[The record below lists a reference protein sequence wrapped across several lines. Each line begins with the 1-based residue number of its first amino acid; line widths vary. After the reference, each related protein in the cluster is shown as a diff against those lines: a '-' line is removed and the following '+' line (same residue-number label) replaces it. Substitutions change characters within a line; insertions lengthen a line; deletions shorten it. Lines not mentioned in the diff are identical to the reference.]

1 MADDTPAHIATHPLP
16 SGERLIVTIG
26 VMMAVLLQVLDTT
39 IANVAL
45 PHMQADLS
53 ASQDQINWVL
63 TSYIVASAIALPISG
78 WLADRVG
85 RKRLLLVSV
94 VCFTIAS
101 VLCATATSLTEMVV
115 FRAFQGVSGAF
126 IVPLAQATLFDIN
139 PREKH
144 GQAMALFG
152 GGVMI
157 GPILGPVLGGW
168 LTDNYNWR
176 WVFLVNLPVGILCIL
191 IMMRFMPK
199 TETHERKFD
208 MFGFALLAI
217 ALGALQFCLDRGEQ
231 NDWFSSWE
239 TIIEAGLAI
248 GAGWIFVVHMATSKQ
263 PLFERAMFTDRNFAT
278 SLLFM
283 AVTGILLLAGL
294 ALLPPLLQNMYG
306 YSVLQSGILT
316 APRGVGTLLSM
327 LIAGRLTGKIDAR
340 LLVGLGIVLMG
351 TSLYMMTGFAIDQ
364 PARPVIMSGVVQ
376 GLGLGLI
383 FVPLQTLAFETL
395 SARMRTTGAAL
406 LNLSRNIGGSVGISI
421 VSTQLVRMTQ
431 VSHADM
437 AAQITQQTIPT
448 ANPEMLQTVAPL
460 AGPAA
465 LAYING
471 MITKQ
476 ALFIAY
482 LDDFK
487 LMMFVSFAV
496 LPLLLFMK
504 RGNRAGAGPPPHA
517 AMD

>member
-1 MADDTPAHIATHPLP
+1 MAADTPAHVAAHPLP
-16 SGERLIVTIG
+16 TGERLIVTVG
-26 VMMAVLLQVLDTT
+26 VMAAVLLQVLDTT

-45 PHMQADLS
+45 PHMQASLN
-53 ASQDQINWVL
+53 ASIDTINWVL

-85 RKRLLLVSV
+85 RKRLLLISV
-94 VCFTIAS
+94 VLFTVAS
-101 VLCATATSLTEMVV
+101 MLCATATSLGEMVL
-115 FRAFQGVSGAF
+115 FRAFQGVGGAF

-176 WVFLVNLPVGILCIL
+176 WVFLVNLPVGIICIL
-191 IMMRFMPK
+191 VMARFMPK
-199 TETHERKFD
+199 TETLQRKFD

-217 ALGALQFCLDRGEQ
+217 CLAALQFCLDRGEQ
-231 NDWFSSWE
+231 KDWFSSWE
-239 TIIEAGLAI
+239 ILVEAGIAI
-248 GAGWIFVVHMATSKQ
+248 AAGWMFLVHMITAKH
-263 PLFERAMFTDRNFAT
+263 PLFDRIMFTDRNFAT
-278 SLLFM
+278 SMVFM
-283 AVTGILLLAGL
+283 VVTGVLLLAGL
-294 ALLPPLLQNMYG
+294 ALLPPLLQNLYG
-306 YSVLQSGILT
+306 YSVLQSGFLT
-316 APRGVGTLLSM
+316 APRGLGTLFSM
-327 LIAGRLTGKIDAR
+327 LIAGRLTGRIDAR
-340 LLVGLGIVLMG
+340 LLVGIGVVLMG
-351 TSLYMMTGFAIDQ
+351 VSLHMMTGFAIDQ
-364 PARPVIMSGVVQ
+364 PSTPVVTSGVVQ

-395 SARMRTTGAAL
+395 ATKYRTTGAAL
-406 LNLSRNIGGSVGISI
+406 LNLARNVGGSVGISV
-421 VSTQLVRMTQ
+421 VSTQLVRMSQ
-431 VSHADM
+431 VSHADL

-448 ANPEMLQTVAPL
+448 ANPEILQTGIPV

-465 LAYING
+465 LAYINA
-471 MITKQ
+471 IINKQ

-487 LMMFVSFAV
+487 LMMIVSFAI

-504 RGNRAGAGPPPHA
+504 RVHKSGGAPA
-517 AMD
+517 MAMD

>member
-1 MADDTPAHIATHPLP
+1 MASAPEAATHPLP
-16 SGERLIVTIG
+16 RGERIIVTIG

-45 PHMQADLS
+45 PHMQASLS
-53 ASQDQINWVL
+53 ATQDTINWVL
-63 TSYIVASAIALPISG
+63 TSYIVASAIALPIAG
-78 WLADRVG
+78 WLADKVG

-94 VCFTIAS
+94 VLFTIAS
-101 VLCATATSLTEMVV
+101 MLCATATSLTEMVV
-115 FRAFQGVSGAF
+115 FRALQGVGGAF

-139 PREKH
+139 PRDKQ

-176 WVFLVNLPVGILCIL
+176 WVFLVNLPVGIICALVML
-191 IMMRFMPK
+191 RFMPK
-199 TETHERKFD
+199 TATHERKFD
-208 MFGFALLAI
+208 IFGFALLGI
-217 ALGALQFCLDRGEQ
+217 ALGALQMFLDRGEQ
-231 NDWFSSWE
+231 NDWLSSWE
-239 TIIEAGLAI
+239 TIIELGLAI
-248 GAGWIFVVHMATSKQ
+248 AAGWMFVVHLVTAKT
-263 PLFERAMFTDRNFAT
+263 PLFERSMFTDRNFAT
-278 SLLFM
+278 GLVFM
-283 AVTGILLLAGL
+283 AVTGVLLLAGL
-294 ALLPPLLQNMYG
+294 ALLPPLLQNLYG

-316 APRGVGTLLSM
+316 APRGVGTLISM
-327 LIAGRLTGKIDAR
+327 LLAGRLVGKIDAR
-340 LLVGLGIVLMG
+340 LLVGIGVVLMG
-351 TSLYMMTGFAIDQ
+351 ASLYMMTGFALDQ
-364 PARPVIMSGVVQ
+364 PSGPVIWSGVVQ

-395 SARMRTTGAAL
+395 APRLRTTAAAL
-406 LNLSRNIGGSVGISI
+406 LNLSRNVGGSVGIS
-421 VSTQLVRMTQ
+421 VVGTQLVRMTQ
-431 VSHADM
+431 VSHADL
-437 AAQITQQTIPT
+437 AANITQQTLPT
-448 ANPEMLQTVAPL
+448 ASPEILQTIAPV

-465 LAYING
+465 LAYINAEV
-471 MITKQ
+471 TRQ

-487 LMMFVSFAV
+487 LMMLVTFAV

-504 RGNRAGAGPPPHA
+504 RGNQVGGGGPRHA

>member
-1 MADDTPAHIATHPLP
+1 VADTPAHLAAHPLP
-16 SGERLIVTIG
+16 PAERIIVTIG

-45 PHMQADLS
+45 PHMQASLS
-53 ASQDQINWVL
+53 ATQESINWVL

-94 VCFTIAS
+94 VGFTIAS
-101 VLCATATSLTEMVV
+101 VLCASAVSLTEMVV

-176 WVFLVNLPVGILCIL
+176 WVFLVNLPVGVICTFVML
-191 IMMRFMPK
+191 RYMPK
-199 TETHERKFD
+199 TETVKRNFD
-208 MFGFALLAI
+208 ILGFALLAL
-217 ALGALQFCLDRGEQ
+217 ALGALQMFLDRGEQ
-231 NDWFSSWE
+231 KDWLESWE
-239 TIIEAGLAI
+239 IIIELGIAA
-248 GAGWIFVVHMATSKQ
+248 AAAWMFVVHMITAKH

-278 SLLFM
+278 SVLFM
-283 AVTGILLLAGL
+283 AVTGVLLLAGL
-294 ALLPPLLQNMYG
+294 ALLPPLLQNLYG
-306 YSVLQSGILT
+306 YSVLQSGFLT
-316 APRGVGTLLSM
+316 APRGIGTLISM
-327 LIAGRLTGKIDAR
+327 LVAGRLTGRIDSR
-340 LLVGLGIVLMG
+340 LLVGIGVLLMG
-351 TSLYMMTGFAIDQ
+351 VSLWMMTGFAIDQ
-364 PARPVIMSGVVQ
+364 PSRPVIVSGVVQ

-395 SARMRTTGAAL
+395 APRLRTTGAAL
-406 LNLSRNIGGSVGISI
+406 LNLARNIGGSVGISI
-421 VSTQLVRMTQ
+421 VSAQLVRMTQ
-431 VSHADM
+431 VAHADI
-437 AAQITQQTIPT
+437 ASHVTEQSIPTGDPTLLQTI
-448 ANPEMLQTVAPL
+448 APQ
-460 AGPAA
+460 GDVA
-465 LAYING
+465 LAIINAE
-471 MITKQ
+471 ITRQ
-476 ALFIAY
+476 AVFIAY

-487 LMMFVSFAV
+487 LMMLVTFAV
-496 LPLLLFMK
+496 LPLLLLMR
-504 RGNRAGAGPPPHA
+504 RGQQVGTGQRHV

>member
-1 MADDTPAHIATHPLP
+1 MAGESASIATHALP
-16 SGERLIVTIG
+16 TGQRLIVTVG

-45 PHMQADLS
+45 PHMQASLS
-53 ASQDQINWVL
+53 ATQDTINWVL

-85 RKRLLLVSV
+85 RKRLLLISV
-94 VCFTIAS
+94 VVFTVAS
-101 VLCATATSLTEMVV
+101 VLCATATSLPEMVL
-115 FRAFQGVSGAF
+115 FRALQGVGGAF

-176 WVFLVNLPVGILCIL
+176 WVFLVNLPVGVLCIL
-191 IMMRFMPK
+191 LMARFMPK
-199 TETHERKFD
+199 TATNERKFD

-231 NDWFSSWE
+231 KDWFASWE
-239 TIIEAGLAI
+239 IITEAGLAI
-248 GAGWIFVVHMATSKQ
+248 GAAWMFVVHMTTTKN
-263 PLFERAMFTDRNFAT
+263 PLFDRAMFLDRNFAT

-283 AVTGILLLAGL
+283 AVTGVLLLAGL

-306 YSVLQSGILT
+306 YSVLQSGFLT
-316 APRGVGTLLSM
+316 APRGFGTLFSM
-327 LIAGRLTGKIDAR
+327 LIAGRVTGKIDAR
-340 LLVGLGIVLMG
+340 LLVGLGVILMG
-351 TSLYMMTGFAIDQ
+351 VSLYMMTGFAIDQ
-364 PARPVIMSGVVQ
+364 PSRPVIVSGVVQ

-395 SARMRTTGAAL
+395 SARLRTTGAAL
-406 LNLSRNIGGSVGISI
+406 LNLSRNIGGSIGISV

-431 VSHADM
+431 VSHADL
-437 AAQITQQTIPT
+437 AANITQQTIPT
-448 ANPEMLQTVAPL
+448 ADPTLLQTAAPV

-465 LAYING
+465 LAMING
-471 MITKQ
+471 EITKQ

-487 LMMFVSFAV
+487 LMMIITFAV
-496 LPLLLFMK
+496 LPLLFFMR
-504 RGNRAGAGPPPHA
+504 RGQQVGGGGPPVH
-517 AMD
+517 MD